1 MVPIDNALEN
11 LESQNK
17 SVNSEKVS
25 TNESKDIFYR
35 AKEVITPSLIKF
47 FSFQLPGQDSSAK
60 KTISPINELIISQVG
75 FETLYIYPKDGR
87 SMYLSLNSVTLN
99 ENIIKEML
107 KIMCGEYVLETD
119 IINLIDGN
127 SIEKL
132 TNLLPEFQAFKSEVI
147 REGRIYQLATI
158 DPYIVTMGM
167 DFENRPLAI
176 LAVQNAS
183 SNGRI
188 RVLNNT
194 LEKAL
199 EKEIIGNNFLRMLF
213 QNITPITSDYV
224 TVAKTYGIKNIL
236 PTMENF
242 RKVCNDYIDR
252 WAKK

>member
-1 MVPIDNALEN
+1 
-11 LESQNK
+11 
-17 SVNSEKVS
+17 
-25 TNESKDIFYR
+25 
-35 AKEVITPSLIKF
+35 
-47 FSFQLPGQDSSAK
+47 
-60 KTISPINELIISQVG
+60 
-75 FETLYIYPKDGR
+75 
-87 SMYLSLNSVTLN
+87 
-99 ENIIKEML
+99 
-107 KIMCGEYVLETD
+107 
-119 IINLIDGN
+119 
-127 SIEKL
+127 
-132 TNLLPEFQAFKSEVI
+132 LLLWVW
-147 REGRIYQLATI
+147 
-158 DPYIVTMGM
+158 
-167 DFENRPLAI
+167 
-176 LAVQNAS
+176 AVQNAS